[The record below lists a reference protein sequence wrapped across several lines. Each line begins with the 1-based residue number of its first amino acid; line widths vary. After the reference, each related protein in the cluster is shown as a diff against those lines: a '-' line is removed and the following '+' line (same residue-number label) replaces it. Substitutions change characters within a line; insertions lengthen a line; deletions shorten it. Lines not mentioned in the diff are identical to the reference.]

1 MKGYCIIMR
10 TIALAGL
17 IVSIGAAQTSEAASV
32 KLSPF
37 AGESADHLTALQEQ
51 LGLKLERRKAPLD
64 IIVVDQ
70 AERIPTEN

>member
-51 LGLKLERRKAPLD
+51 LGLQLKSAKGAVTVL
-64 IIVVDQ
+64 VVDHV
-70 AERIPTEN
+70 AMPSAN